1 MITDYPTAFWFCAVT
16 AVILVGIAK
25 AGFGGGVAVVATPM
39 MALTI
44 SVTDAAAL
52 LLPLLIICDIF
63 SVIHY
68 RTNFSRPNIKRL
80 LPGAVIGIA
89 VGAFFFGYFEGNQ
102 RILKIGIGVLALAF
116 VLFQALRRLIME
128 GAARAQHPSVFQG
141 ILMGAISGFSSTLAH
156 AGGPPIAI
164 NLLPQ
169 RLPRDLFVGTTVIF
183 FAAVNLIKLIPYYYL
198 GLLRPGNLMTILILS
213 PLTYLGVKL
222 GIYFNKKFSDRWF
235 IRVVY
240 TVLFLTG
247 LQLVTG
253 KNIFSLF

>member
-1 MITDYPTAFWFCAVT
+1 MAVT
-16 AVILVGIAK
+16 LVGIAK
-25 AGFGGGVAVVATPM
+25 AGFGGGVAVVATPL

-80 LPGAVIGIA
+80 LPGAVVGIA
-89 VGAFFFGYFEGNQ
+89 LGAFFFGYFEGNQ
-102 RILKIGIGVLALAF
+102 RMLKIGIGVLALAF

-128 GAARAQHPSVFQG
+128 GAARTQRPSIFQG
-141 ILMGAISGFSSTLAH
+141 VLMGAISGFTSTLAH

-198 GLLRPGNLMTILILS
+198 GLLRPGNLVTILILS
-213 PLTYLGVKL
+213 PLTYLGVML
-222 GIYFNKKFSDRWF
+222 GIYLNKKFTDRWF
-235 IRVVY
+235 SRVVY

-253 KNIFSLF
+253 RNIFSLF